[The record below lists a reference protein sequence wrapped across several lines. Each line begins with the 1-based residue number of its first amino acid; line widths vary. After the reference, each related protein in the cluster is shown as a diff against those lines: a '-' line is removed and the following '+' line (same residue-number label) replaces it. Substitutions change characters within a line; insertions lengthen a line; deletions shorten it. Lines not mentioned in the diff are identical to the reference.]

1 MWVNTYTHSHTYIHP
16 HICVYMWVCIHLWR
30 EREMDFKEL
39 AHVTAEAGE
48 SRSAGRLAG
57 WRLGKS

>member
-1 MWVNTYTHSHTYIHP
+1 
-16 HICVYMWVCIHLWR
+16 
-30 EREMDFKEL
+30 MDFKEL